1 MRMKVKDHPD
11 LAVDPRSGA
20 VININ
25 KQEIQAAKARKAA
38 RMAEKERINKLEN
51 DVSEIKDLLKDLIGK
66 L

>member
-1 MRMKVKDHPD
+1 MKVKDYPG

-25 KQEIQAAKARKAA
+25 REEMNAARARKAA
-38 RMAEKERINKLEN
+38 RVAEKERINRLEN